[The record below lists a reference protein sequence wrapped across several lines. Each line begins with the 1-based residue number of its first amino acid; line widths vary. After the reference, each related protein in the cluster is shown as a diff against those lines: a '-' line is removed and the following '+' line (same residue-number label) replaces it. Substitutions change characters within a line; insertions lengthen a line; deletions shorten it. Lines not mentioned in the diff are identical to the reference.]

1 MFIIFLKSDFYAG
14 ILSSIEIYSAAA
26 FSVGILLIIS
36 ACSRHFRRET
46 ESFQFS
52 ALLVKVGVGHAHNDN
67 AVIPRSCGTPKGRT
81 NTPV

>member
-1 MFIIFLKSDFYAG
+1 LERGFGAG
-14 ILSSIEIYSAAA
+14 ILSLIEIYSAAA

-46 ESFQFS
+46 ESLQLS
-52 ALLVKVGVGHAHNDN
+52 ALLVKVGLGHASNDN
-67 AVIPRSCGTPKGRT
+67 AIIPHSCATPKGRT